1 MAFNAASLPR
11 FSTTSTAPDPLQDV
25 PFRFGH
31 LLPEL
36 RDYVYDFYFANGD
49 TKGSLIDLASIA
61 EKRPSLSLTLVCRQ
75 AHDESFPTLLPD
87 PTSFTCEPYW
97 SFPDDC
103 EATFQE
109 NYVQPE
115 PRTQH
120 TILGDF
126 ESDSFEISNVT
137 TLWRFVNRL
146 HRLQLGY
153 SPGQCQTTLVAWEAL
168 DQEDAKQSSDSKL
181 YDRSGLTGDADSDCS
196 TGSEQVGRVSEQGML
211 QSLTKFLRDE
221 SQERSSEMCDVT
233 CAYDSEIPGD
243 VASHAHFCFADLIP
257 ELRNNVYDF
266 YFADDE
272 AADSMIDLS
281 EGQSKRP
288 SLNLMLACRQTHDE
302 CPSRWQTTD
311 DKFWRTHRFWLGESI
326 IPEPGAH

>member
-25 PFRFGH
+25 LFRFGY

-36 RDYVYDFYFANGD
+36 RDYVYDFYFADGD

-61 EKRPSLSLTLVCRQ
+61 EKRPLLSLTLVCRQ
-75 AHDESFPTLLPD
+75 AHDESLSRYKLAEANFGQDHEFWLRPTLWPD

-97 SFPDDC
+97 SFPDDG

-137 TLWRFVNRL
+137 TLGRFVN
-146 HRLQLGY
+146 RLQLGY

-168 DQEDAKQSSDSKL
+168 DQEGAKQSSDSKL
-181 YDRSGLTGDADSDCS
+181 YDRSGLTGDADSDYS

-221 SQERSSEMCDVT
+221 SQERSSEMCGVT
-233 CAYDSEIPGD
+233 CAYDSEVPGD
-243 VASHAHFCFADLIP
+243 VASHAHFRFADLIP

-281 EGQSKRP
+281 EG
-288 SLNLMLACRQTHDE
+288 
-302 CPSRWQTTD
+302 
-311 DKFWRTHRFWLGESI
+311 
-326 IPEPGAH
+326 